1 MKLLKRMAV
10 CLLAAA
16 MALSM
21 LTACDDGGDA
31 PAASSNPPASSG
43 STDTGTKDPDPPA
56 STEPDQAGSAHHL
69 GRDADE
75 CLFHPSGRE
84 RRKCLRGV

>member
-31 PAASSNPPASSG
+31 PAAIRSG
-43 STDTGTKDPDPPA
+43 LWRRPTGAMLSWGEAIGGIRTGP
-56 STEPDQAGSAHHL
+56 
-69 GRDADE
+69 
-75 CLFHPSGRE
+75 
-84 RRKCLRGV
+84 